1 LIDNG
6 YNIAPAV
13 ASSMISSEPIRE
25 LQEIPYINLQPPNAS
40 TSTKYANE
48 NLNIDTMKDTLI
60 QTSKILTSSIS
71 DLQVLNLL
79 L

>member
-13 ASSMISSEPIRE
+13 ASSVISSEPIRE
-25 LQEIPYINLQPPNAS
+25 LQEMSYINLQLPNAL
-40 TSTKYANE
+40 TCTKYANE
-48 NLNIDTMKDTLI
+48 NLNIDTEKDTLI
-60 QTSKILTSSIS
+60 QTSKILTSSFS
-71 DLQVLNLL
+71 DLQVINLL

>member
-13 ASSMISSEPIRE
+13 ANSMKSSEPIRE
-25 LQEIPYINLQPPNAS
+25 LQEMSYINLQPPNTL

-48 NLNIDTMKDTLI
+48 NLNIDTVKDTLT

-71 DLQVLNLL
+71 DLQVINLL